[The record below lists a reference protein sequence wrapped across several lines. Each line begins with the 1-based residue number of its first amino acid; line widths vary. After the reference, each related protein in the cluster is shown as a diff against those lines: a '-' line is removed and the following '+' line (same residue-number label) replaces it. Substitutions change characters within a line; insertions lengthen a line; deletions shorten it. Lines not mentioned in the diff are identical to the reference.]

1 MTSVKERAIEQ
12 YKQLS
17 SNNSPEDDSYRKIR
31 LKRRKKSI
39 MTLIS
44 LFFVMLIAASLLL
57 VGLNFAG
64 LYDKLEGLI
73 VKDIQLTPE
82 ESVEKDKNDRAD
94 AKLEQISLVQKS
106 LNEYENS
113 LKKLEI
119 ELAAKSDA
127 LEKKQVEIDAM
138 RELLSQKTTEVN
150 HLISIY
156 KNMNAA
162 SAADILAKTSDTD
175 MSLLILK
182 NLGAEDSAKILALM
196 PSDRADYY
204 TKRLYPE

>member
-1 MTSVKERAIEQ
+1 MVSVKERALEQ

-17 SNNSPEDDSYRKIR
+17 SNSLDDDSYKKIR
-31 LKRRKKSI
+31 IKKRKKSI

-44 LFFVMLIAASLLL
+44 LFFVMVIAASLLL

-64 LYDKLEGLI
+64 LYDKLESLI
-73 VKDIQLTPE
+73 SADSQLTPQ

-94 AKLEQISLVQKS
+94 ARLEQISLVQKS

-138 RELLSQKTTEVN
+138 RELLNQKTTQVN
-150 HLISIY
+150 HLISVY

-162 SAADILAKTSDTD
+162 SAADILAKTSDSD
-175 MSLLILK
+175 MAVLILK
-182 NLGAEDSAKILALM
+182 NLSTEDSAKILALM
-196 PSDRADYY
+196 PVDKADYY
-204 TKRLYPE
+204 TKRLYPD